1 MIKKYDFDYNNGEAG
16 ASFTVDTEKF
26 NPELV
31 KAYLEF
37 FSWDYDD
44 EEDPLDELMKKYGM
58 QAIKIATSENFNEHG
73 VKGWF
78 EEAEGFPNI
87 DGSVGIELTYVEE
100 YEFDERS
107 LFVNIG

>member
-1 MIKKYDFDYNNGEAG
+1 MIKKYDLDYNNGEAG
-16 ASFTVDTEKF
+16 ACFTVDTEKF
-26 NPELV
+26 NPKLV

-44 EEDPLDELMKKYGM
+44 EADPLDELMKKYGI
-58 QAIKIATSENFNEHG
+58 QAIKIATAENFNDYG

-87 DGSVGIELTYVEE
+87 DGSVGIELTYVAE
-100 YEFDERS
+100 YEFDEDS
-107 LFVNIG
+107 LFIKID